1 MFSTHAS
8 GSSGKD
14 GLEEKTH
21 ETEPRVVPTD
31 RHPLCS
37 CLLWDC
43 SLHLP
48 ALGGPCLGATVD
60 TSVKGRMG
68 RR

>member
-1 MFSTHAS
+1 M
-8 GSSGKD
+8 
-14 GLEEKTH
+14 EEKTH

-31 RHPLCS
+31 RHVLCS
-37 CLLWDC
+37 YLLWDC

-60 TSVKGRMG
+60 TSVKGHMG